1 VTNHDVDVTANG
13 GEYRCSDQRQIA
25 DPKMLTSRRQDHHLI
40 DTDKLNVSLI
50 YKWIILYFI
59 SLNFYC
65 FLKISLLDLKKYSK
79 TKIGNNFLPGLVSG
93 NLNADL
99 NVSVLGK
106 KV

>member
-1 VTNHDVDVTANG
+1 MDV
-13 GEYRCSDQRQIA
+13 I
-25 DPKMLTSRRQDHHLI
+25 K
-40 DTDKLNVSLI
+40 
-50 YKWIILYFI
+50 YF
-59 SLNFYC
+59 
-65 FLKISLLDLKKYSK
+65 ISLLDLKKYSK